1 MKGYKAFKKG
11 MICHGKQYRENTVF
25 EEDVAEICKR
35 GMHFCKYPL
44 DVLEYYPLVDEKGNI
59 SVFAE
64 VEALGEAKTDDGKK
78 YCTERL
84 KIGNEITF
92 AELVQASIDE
102 GNVENG
108 YGARIGS
115 SGDDA
120 RIGSSGVCAQIG
132 SSGDGAQ
139 IGSSGYG
146 AQIGSSGD
154 DAQIGSSGDDAQ
166 IGSIG
171 ECARIGSIGDGAQIG
186 SSGYGAQIG
195 SSGDD
200 AQIGSS
206 GNDAQIGSSGYSAR
220 IGSSG
225 DGAQI
230 GSSGYGAQIGSSG
243 DDAQI
248 GSSGDSARIGSSGDW
263 AQIISEGKNS
273 VVCCAGSD
281 SCVKAKKGSWITLSE
296 WGNND
301 EGEYVPKC
309 VRTMQVDG
317 ETIKE
322 DTFYRLKNGEFV
334 EVED

>member
-11 MICHGKQYRENTVF
+11 MICRGKQYRENTVF

-35 GMHFCKYPL
+35 GMHFCKFPL
-44 DVLEYYPLVDEKGNI
+44 DVMEYYPLVDEKGNI

-108 YGARIGS
+108 YGA
-115 SGDDA
+115 
-120 RIGSSGVCAQIG
+120 
-132 SSGDGAQ
+132 Q

-146 AQIGSSGD
+146 ARIGSSGDCARIGSSGDCAQIGSSGD
-154 DAQIGSSGDDAQ
+154 DAQIGSSG
-166 IGSIG
+166 
-171 ECARIGSIGDGAQIG
+171 ECARIGSIGDGAL
-186 SSGYGAQIG
+186 IG
-195 SSGDD
+195 SSGDC
-200 AQIGSS
+200 
-206 GNDAQIGSSGYSAR
+206 AR
-220 IGSSG
+220 
-225 DGAQI
+225 
-230 GSSGYGAQIGSSG
+230 
-243 DDAQI
+243 
-248 GSSGDSARIGSSGDW
+248 
-263 AQIISEGKNS
+263 IISEGKNS

>member
-1 MKGYKAFKKG
+1 MKGYKAFEKG
-11 MICHGKQYRENTVF
+11 MICRGKQYRENTVF
-25 EEDVAEICKR
+25 EEAAAKICKR
-35 GMHFCKYPL
+35 GMHFCKFPL

-102 GNVENG
+102 GNMENG
-108 YGARIGS
+108 DG
-115 SGDDA
+115 
-120 RIGSSGVCAQIG
+120 AQIG
-132 SSGDGAQ
+132 SSGDGAQIGSIGDWARIGSSGNWAQ

-154 DAQIGSSGDDAQ
+154 WAQ
-166 IGSIG
+166 
-171 ECARIGSIGDGAQIG
+171 
-186 SSGYGAQIG
+186 
-195 SSGDD
+195 
-200 AQIGSS
+200 
-206 GNDAQIGSSGYSAR
+206 
-220 IGSSG
+220 
-225 DGAQI
+225 
-230 GSSGYGAQIGSSG
+230 
-243 DDAQI
+243 
-248 GSSGDSARIGSSGDW
+248 IGSSGDW

-273 VVCCAGSD
+273 VVCCAGANSW
-281 SCVKAKKGSWITLSE
+281 VKAKKGSWITLSE

-301 EGEYVPKC
+301 EGEYVPIC
-309 VRTMQVDG
+309 VKTMQVDG

-322 DTFYRLKNGEFV
+322 DTFYQLKNGEFV

>member
-1 MKGYKAFKKG
+1 MKGYKAFEKG
-11 MICHGKQYRENTVF
+11 MICRGKQYRENTVF
-25 EEDVAEICKR
+25 EEDSAEICKR
-35 GMHFCKYPL
+35 GMHFCKFPL

-102 GNVENG
+102 GNMEN
-108 YGARIGS
+108 R
-115 SGDDA
+115 
-120 RIGSSGVCAQIG
+120 
-132 SSGDGAQ
+132 
-139 IGSSGYG
+139 YG
-146 AQIGSSGD
+146 AQIGSSGEY
-154 DAQIGSSGDDAQ
+154 ARIGSSGDW
-166 IGSIG
+166 
-171 ECARIGSIGDGAQIG
+171 ARIGS
-186 SSGYGAQIG
+186 SGEY
-195 SSGDD
+195 
-200 AQIGSS
+200 
-206 GNDAQIGSSGYSAR
+206 AR

-225 DGAQI
+225 DG
-230 GSSGYGAQIGSSG
+230 
-243 DDAQI
+243 
-248 GSSGDSARIGSSGDW
+248 

-273 VVCCAGSD
+273 VVCCAGANSL
-281 SCVKAKKGSWITLSE
+281 VKAKKGSWITLSE

-301 EGEYVPKC
+301 EGEYVPIFVK
-309 VRTMQVDG
+309 TMQVDG

>member
-1 MKGYKAFKKG
+1 MKGYKAFEKG
-11 MICHGKQYRENTVF
+11 MICRGKQYRENTVF
-25 EEDVAEICKR
+25 EEDAAEICKS

-64 VEALGEAKTDDGKK
+64 VEALGKAKTDDEKK

-102 GNVENG
+102 GNMEKGDSAQIGSSGDMAQIGSSGDCARIGSSG

-115 SGDDA
+115 SG
-120 RIGSSGVCAQIG
+120 
-132 SSGDGAQ
+132 
-139 IGSSGYG
+139 YG
-146 AQIGSSGD
+146 A
-154 DAQIGSSGDDAQ
+154 
-166 IGSIG
+166 
-171 ECARIGSIGDGAQIG
+171 R
-186 SSGYGAQIG
+186 
-195 SSGDD
+195 
-200 AQIGSS
+200 
-206 GNDAQIGSSGYSAR
+206 
-220 IGSSG
+220 
-225 DGAQI
+225 
-230 GSSGYGAQIGSSG
+230 
-243 DDAQI
+243 
-248 GSSGDSARIGSSGDW
+248 
-263 AQIISEGKNS
+263 IISEGKNS

-301 EGEYVPKC
+301 EGEYVPIF

-334 EVED
+334 EV

>member
-1 MKGYKAFKKG
+1 MKGYKAFEKG
-11 MICHGKQYRENTVF
+11 MICRGKQYAENTVF
-25 EEDVAEICKR
+25 EEDAAEICKR
-35 GMHFCKYPL
+35 GMHFCKFPL
-44 DVLEYYPLVDEKGNI
+44 DVLDYYPLVDEKGNV

-115 SGDDA
+115 SGD
-120 RIGSSGVCAQIG
+120 
-132 SSGDGAQ
+132 GAQ

-146 AQIGSSGD
+146 
-154 DAQIGSSGDDAQ
+154 
-166 IGSIG
+166 
-171 ECARIGSIGDGAQIG
+171 
-186 SSGYGAQIG
+186 
-195 SSGDD
+195 
-200 AQIGSS
+200 
-206 GNDAQIGSSGYSAR
+206 
-220 IGSSG
+220 
-225 DGAQI
+225 
-230 GSSGYGAQIGSSG
+230 
-243 DDAQI
+243 
-248 GSSGDSARIGSSGDW
+248 

-273 VVCCAGSD
+273 VVCCAGANSL
-281 SCVKAKKGSWITLSE
+281 VKAKKGSWITLSE

-301 EGEYVPKC
+301 EGEYVPIC
-309 VRTMQVDG
+309 VKTMQVDG

-334 EVED
+334 EVDD

>member
-1 MKGYKAFKKG
+1 MKGYKAFEKG
-11 MICHGKQYRENTVF
+11 MICRGKQYAENTVF
-25 EEDVAEICKR
+25 EEDAAEICKR
-35 GMHFCKYPL
+35 GMHFCKFPL

-64 VEALGEAKTDDGKK
+64 VEALGKAKTDDEKK

-102 GNVENG
+102 GNMEKVN
-108 YGARIGS
+108 
-115 SGDDA
+115 
-120 RIGSSGVCAQIG
+120 
-132 SSGDGAQ
+132 
-139 IGSSGYG
+139 
-146 AQIGSSGD
+146 
-154 DAQIGSSGDDAQ
+154 
-166 IGSIG
+166 
-171 ECARIGSIGDGAQIG
+171 
-186 SSGYGAQIG
+186 
-195 SSGDD
+195 
-200 AQIGSS
+200 
-206 GNDAQIGSSGYSAR
+206 SAR

-225 DGAQI
+225 D
-230 GSSGYGAQIGSSG
+230 SAQIGSSG
-243 DDAQI
+243 DWAQIGSSGNSARIGSSGDWARIGSSGDSAQIGSSGDSAQIGSSGNSAQIGSSGDWAQIGSSGEYARIGSSGDSAQIGSSGNSAQI

-263 AQIISEGKNS
+263 ARIGSSGYGARIGSSGYGARIGSSGDGARIGSSGDGARIISEGKNS
-273 VVCCAGSD
+273 VVCCAGANSW
-281 SCVKAKKGSWITLSE
+281 VKAKKGSWITLSE

-301 EGEYVPKC
+301 EGEYVPIF

>member
-1 MKGYKAFKKG
+1 MKGYKAFEKG
-11 MICHGKQYRENTVF
+11 MICRGKQYRENTVF
-25 EEDVAEICKR
+25 EEAAAEICKR
-35 GMHFCKYPL
+35 GMHFCKFPL

-102 GNVENG
+102 GNMENG
-108 YGARIGS
+108 NSAQIGSSGDRARIGSSGYSAQIGSSGDWARIGSIGYSARIGSSGNSARIGS
-115 SGDDA
+115 SGDRA
-120 RIGSSGVCAQIG
+120 RIGSSGNSAQIG
-132 SSGDGAQ
+132 SSGDWARIGSSGNSAQ
-139 IGSSGYG
+139 IGSSGNS

-154 DAQIGSSGDDAQ
+154 SAQIGSSGDW
-166 IGSIG
+166 
-171 ECARIGSIGDGAQIG
+171 
-186 SSGYGAQIG
+186 
-195 SSGDD
+195 
-200 AQIGSS
+200 
-206 GNDAQIGSSGYSAR
+206 AQIGSSGYSAR

-225 DGAQI
+225 YRARI
-230 GSSGYGAQIGSSG
+230 GSSGN
-243 DDAQI
+243 
-248 GSSGDSARIGSSGDW
+248 SARIGSSGEY
-263 AQIISEGKNS
+263 ARISSEGKNS
-273 VVCCAGSD
+273 VVCCAGANSW
-281 SCVKAKKGSWITLSE
+281 VKAKKGSWITLSE

-301 EGEYVPKC
+301 EGEYVPIC
-309 VRTMQVDG
+309 VKTMQVDG

>member
-11 MICHGKQYRENTVF
+11 MICRGKQYRENTVF
-25 EEDVAEICKR
+25 EEDVAEICIR

-108 YGARIGS
+108 YGA
-115 SGDDA
+115 
-120 RIGSSGVCAQIG
+120 QIG
-132 SSGDGAQ
+132 SSGD
-139 IGSSGYG
+139 
-146 AQIGSSGD
+146 
-154 DAQIGSSGDDAQ
+154 
-166 IGSIG
+166 
-171 ECARIGSIGDGAQIG
+171 
-186 SSGYGAQIG
+186 
-195 SSGDD
+195 
-200 AQIGSS
+200 
-206 GNDAQIGSSGYSAR
+206 
-220 IGSSG
+220 
-225 DGAQI
+225 
-230 GSSGYGAQIGSSG
+230 GAQIGSSG

>member
-1 MKGYKAFKKG
+1 MKGYKAFEKG
-11 MICHGKQYRENTVF
+11 MICRGKQYAENTVF
-25 EEDVAEICKR
+25 EEDAAEICKR

-44 DVLEYYPLVDEKGNI
+44 DVLEQYPLVDEKGNI

-64 VEALGEAKTDDGKK
+64 VEALGKAKTDDEKK

-102 GNVENG
+102 GNMGNG
-108 YGARIGS
+108 
-115 SGDDA
+115 D
-120 RIGSSGVCAQIG
+120 CAQIG

-139 IGSSGYG
+139 IGSSG
-146 AQIGSSGD
+146 D
-154 DAQIGSSGDDAQ
+154 W
-166 IGSIG
+166 
-171 ECARIGSIGDGAQIG
+171 
-186 SSGYGAQIG
+186 
-195 SSGDD
+195 
-200 AQIGSS
+200 
-206 GNDAQIGSSGYSAR
+206 AR

-225 DGAQI
+225 NG
-230 GSSGYGAQIGSSG
+230 
-243 DDAQI
+243 
-248 GSSGDSARIGSSGDW
+248 ARIS
-263 AQIISEGKNS
+263 SEGKNS

-301 EGEYVPKC
+301 ELEYVPIC
-309 VRTMQVDG
+309 VKTMQVDG

>member
-1 MKGYKAFKKG
+1 MKGYKAFEKG
-11 MICHGKQYRENTVF
+11 MICRGKQYRENTVF
-25 EEDVAEICKR
+25 EEDSAEICKR
-35 GMHFCKYPL
+35 GMHFCKFPL

-102 GNVENG
+102 GNMEN
-108 YGARIGS
+108 R
-115 SGDDA
+115 
-120 RIGSSGVCAQIG
+120 
-132 SSGDGAQ
+132 
-139 IGSSGYG
+139 YG
-146 AQIGSSGD
+146 AQIGSSG
-154 DAQIGSSGDDAQ
+154 
-166 IGSIG
+166 
-171 ECARIGSIGDGAQIG
+171 E
-186 SSGYGAQIG
+186 Y
-195 SSGDD
+195 
-200 AQIGSS
+200 
-206 GNDAQIGSSGYSAR
+206 AR

-225 DGAQI
+225 DG
-230 GSSGYGAQIGSSG
+230 
-243 DDAQI
+243 
-248 GSSGDSARIGSSGDW
+248 

-273 VVCCAGSD
+273 VVCCAGANSL
-281 SCVKAKKGSWITLSE
+281 VKAKKGSWITLSE

-301 EGEYVPKC
+301 EGEYVPIFVK
-309 VRTMQVDG
+309 TMQVDG